1 MSVLNKIP
9 SEKLSIIQPLWLN
22 DQMANLFI
30 KRDDLIHP
38 LISGNKW
45 RKLKLNILH
54 VQQNNLNGILTF
66 GGAYSNHL
74 LATAMAGKLFGIETV
89 GVVRGDELNKE
100 SNLILNYCDS
110 LGMKLKFVSR
120 DDYQYKDEPEYKQ
133 ELLTEYSNFWIVPEG
148 GGNYHGVIGCIDI
161 LTETTN
167 DFDYIC
173 VAQGTTATSIGIL
186 LAAPSTCKLLV
197 CPALKGFDSITEMKR
212 KLNRFGFDIEFID
225 EKMSQVIVLS
235 TDDLGAYGHAT
246 DELKQ
251 FSYAFTEKSGV
262 PIDLTYNAKALFKL
276 KEYIELNGLYDKKIL
291 YIHTGGFS

>member
-45 RKLKLNILH
+45 RKLKYNILH
-54 VQQNNLNGILTF
+54 VQQNNLAGILTF

-74 LATAMAGKLFGIETV
+74 LAVAMAGRLFNIKTV
-89 GVVRGDELNKE
+89 GLVRGDELTAK
-100 SNLILNYCDS
+100 SNMILSYCDS
-110 LGMKLKFVSR
+110 LGMKLKFISR
-120 DDYQYKDEPEYKQ
+120 EDYQFKDESQYKQ
-133 ELLTEYSNFWIVPEG
+133 ELLTVFENYWVIPEG
-148 GGNYHGVIGCIDI
+148 GGNYQGVVGCMDI
-161 LTETTN
+161 MTETTN

-186 LAAPSTCKLLV
+186 LASPPTSKLLV
-197 CPALKGFDSITEMKR
+197 CPSLKGFDSITEMKR
-212 KLNRFGFDIEFID
+212 KLNRFGFDNEFIE
-225 EKMSQVIVLS
+225 EKIGQVSVLP
-235 TDDLGAYGHAT
+235 TDDLGSYGKAT
-246 DELKQ
+246 DALKQ
-251 FSYAFTEKSGV
+251 FAYLFTENNGI

-276 KEYIELNGLYDKKIL
+276 KEYIETNGLYDKKIL

>member
-1 MSVLNKIP
+1 MSELNNIP
-9 SEKLSIIQPLWLN
+9 AEELSIVQPLKLN
-22 DQMANLFI
+22 DQMINLFI

-54 VQQNNLNGILTF
+54 VQQHNLNGILTF

-74 LATAMAGKLFGIETV
+74 LATAMAGKLFEIKTV
-89 GVVRGDELNKE
+89 GIVRGDELSKE
-100 SNLILNYCDS
+100 SNVILNYCHS

-120 DDYQYKDEPEYKQ
+120 DDYQYKEESEYKQ
-133 ELLTEYSNFWIVPEG
+133 ELLTEFTNFWIIPEG
-148 GGNYHGVIGCIDI
+148 GGNYHGVIGCMNI

-167 DFDYIC
+167 DFDYVC

-186 LAAPSTCKLLV
+186 LASPSTCKLLV
-197 CPALKGFDSITEMKR
+197 CPALKGFDSISEMKR
-212 KLNRFGFDIEFID
+212 KMNRFGFDNEFIED
-225 EKMSQVIVLS
+225 KMSQVIVLS

-251 FSYAFTEKSGV
+251 FSYSFTEKSGV

-276 KEYIELNGLYDKKIL
+276 KEYIELKELFDKKIL